1 MKIDRLPPER
11 LRAAAPTLP
20 PTAALIVFDNVCVLC
35 SGFVQWVMAHDR
47 KRRFWFTPA
56 QGPIGQALYRDLGLD
71 PVRFETNLVVVD
83 GIVYGKLEAFVKVAI
98 QLGGVWRAAAVLR
111 ILPAPLRDWLYD
123 AIAQNRYRLFG
134 RRETCWLPRAGMAD
148 QVI

>member
-1 MKIDRLPPER
+1 MKIDRFPPER
-11 LRAAAPTLP
+11 LRAAAPMLP

-47 KRRFWFTPA
+47 SRRFWFTPA